1 MYFYHFTFCV
11 SELINVF
18 VGVVWCTPRP
28 RVDLLWCSG
37 SLVPRPSEGAGH
49 ETIMVVTRVV
59 MYASPSG
66 HSDPVDEDVYSTMP
80 IDEDFFTDDWPL
92 EEECQPKS
100 PNGDS
105 LVIEIQ
111 QRPVNSSSIYEDI
124 PGFAYEAGESYI
136 YPTNYPIRD
145 YQFNIVSKCLLR
157 NTLVSLPTG
166 LGKTFIAAVVMYNY
180 YRWYPFKKVI
190 FLAPTKPLVSQ
201 QVEACYNV
209 MGMLLLGKS

>member
-1 MYFYHFTFCV
+1 M
-11 SELINVF
+11 F
-18 VGVVWCTPRP
+18 VGVVWWTPR
-28 RVDLLWCSG
+28 V
-37 SLVPRPSEGAGH
+37 
-49 ETIMVVTRVV
+49 IMVA
-59 MYASPSG
+59 MCASPSG

-105 LVIEIQ
+105 SVIEIQ

-201 QVEACYNV
+201 QVEACYSV

>member
-1 MYFYHFTFCV
+1 MDSIHA
-11 SELINVF
+11 
-18 VGVVWCTPRP
+18 
-28 RVDLLWCSG
+28 RV
-37 SLVPRPSEGAGH
+37 
-49 ETIMVVTRVV
+49 TIIMVA
-59 MYASPSG
+59 M
-66 HSDPVDEDVYSTMP
+66 SDNSDHPVDEDVYSTMP
-80 IDEDFFTDDWPL
+80 IDEDFFTDDWPF
-92 EEECQPKS
+92 EEECQSKS
-100 PNGDS
+100 PNS

>member
-1 MYFYHFTFCV
+1 M
-11 SELINVF
+11 
-18 VGVVWCTPRP
+18 
-28 RVDLLWCSG
+28 LLLLVIVIQLMKMSTLRCLLMRIS
-37 SLVPRPSEGAGH
+37 SLMTGH
-49 ETIMVVTRVV
+49 LRKSASQSPQTVTVR
-59 MYASPSG
+59 
-66 HSDPVDEDVYSTMP
+66 
-80 IDEDFFTDDWPL
+80 
-92 EEECQPKS
+92 
-100 PNGDS
+100 